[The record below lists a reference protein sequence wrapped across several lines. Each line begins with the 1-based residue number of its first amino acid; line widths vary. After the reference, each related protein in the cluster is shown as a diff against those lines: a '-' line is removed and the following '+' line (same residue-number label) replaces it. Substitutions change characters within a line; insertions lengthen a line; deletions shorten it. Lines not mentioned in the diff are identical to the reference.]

1 MKKVIAINGSPR
13 RNGNTAE
20 LFQQALK
27 GAQEAGAETKTLYAY
42 NTTQFSDY
50 AKYESSIFDPQA
62 KAAYREEMFPKQC
75 AAAYEL
81 GKSLLGS

>member
-1 MKKVIAINGSPR
+1 LNDEKLIAINGSPR
-13 RNGNTAE
+13 RNGNTSKI
-20 LFQQALK
+20 LQ
-27 GAQEAGAETKTLYAY
+27 AETKTLYAY

-81 GKSLLGS
+81 GKTLLAD